1 VKKESGG
8 GKKKRRKENP
18 YASTGL
24 DRFAILVEELQA
36 KRLAMVDKTAMS
48 VSAVRSLSKSAQE
61 WTASTLSTR
70 TTATKRSSRITE
82 QQLLLSKAPDAAT
95 RNEVSFQVAQKTEE
109 EGAKQEGQQQQ
120 EGRMIQQQECAHESS
135 VVVAPREEADSRG
148 VITSE
153 IAAELVPPLK
163 MTKRTI
169 KTARRMGGRT
179 GGSLGLRGSCVLLR
193 DKAAASKA
201 AVAVLVAVGAFF
213 ASKRAEWGKHVAD
226 AMSFSIVIRRWR
238 HGKLYARFM
247 FSAMA
252 SYVLT
257 HLHSYLSVQRP
268 PPPPPPLP
276 KRLTFF
282 ASSAA
287 LQKRVEEEEE
297 QQQQQEKDQEAETS
311 SMEQQEQQ
319 EISSFAMPILPAAA
333 ASSPPAAAAEIESSS
348 NPPLPII
355 SPTKTAKGSSSDKL
369 SLKFKSRFVKSFHL
383 SNVAPGGGSSSTP
396 PMNSPGRLLATPPP
410 PSSSSS
416 GNKHIVAPGSSP
428 PSLEI
433 ENSDSN
439 TVSSPSSS
447 RKSEGVGRMGGDD
460 AAAPTRHKEGGKK
473 FCFSRKPKTSSE
485 SLAIEK
491 TSRQKLSSYKR
502 SKPPNGKNKSSIAAN
517 GDEVVVDE
525 RSFTTMAADVSSSGL
540 RKIRTMRSVV
550 GLPTVAE
557 ERRETKMHS
566 SSSSSLEGR
575 EESWLLCGLLLVALL
590 FLLVD
595 RVAAILATSFFLLV
609 LSQLQKVRSSSSRG
623 HQQQQGR
630 DKDVTTMTPTSM
642 TRALGASRKLHV
654 PSMPG
659 SPMSPSMMKIDINSK
674 EYRKRVIMEGLLERK
689 NLKGNG

>member
-82 QQLLLSKAPDAAT
+82 QQLLLSKAPDVAT
-95 RNEVSFQVAQKTEE
+95 RNEVLFQVAQKTEE
-109 EGAKQEGQQQQ
+109 EGAKQEEQQQQQQ
-120 EGRMIQQQECAHESS
+120 EDGRMIQQQECAHESS
-135 VVVAPREEADSRG
+135 VVLAPREEADSGG

-163 MTKRTI
+163 MMKRTI

-213 ASKRAEWGKHVAD
+213 ASKRAEWGKRVAD

-238 HGKLYARFM
+238 NGKLYARFM

-252 SYVLT
+252 SAVLT
-257 HLHSYLSVQRP
+257 HLHSYLSVQR

-287 LQKRVEEEEE
+287 LLKRVEGEEE

-333 ASSPPAAAAEIESSS
+333 AAASSPPAAAGIESSS

-369 SLKFKSRFVKSFHL
+369 SVKFKSRFVKSLHL
-383 SNVAPGGGSSSTP
+383 SKVATAGGSSSTP
-396 PMNSPGRLLATPPP
+396 PMNSPGRQLATPP

-416 GNKHIVAPGSSP
+416 HCCTRILISIS
-428 PSLEI
+428 I
-433 ENSDSN
+433 
-439 TVSSPSSS
+439 S
-447 RKSEGVGRMGGDD
+447 RDGEFGFQHCII
-460 AAAPTRHKEGGKK
+460 TI
-473 FCFSRKPKTSSE
+473 
-485 SLAIEK
+485 L
-491 TSRQKLSSYKR
+491 Q
-502 SKPPNGKNKSSIAAN
+502 
-517 GDEVVVDE
+517 
-525 RSFTTMAADVSSSGL
+525 
-540 RKIRTMRSVV
+540 KIR
-550 GLPTVAE
+550 GGGE
-557 ERRETKMHS
+557 DG
-566 SSSSSLEGR
+566 GR
-575 EESWLLCGLLLVALL
+575 
-590 FLLVD
+590 
-595 RVAAILATSFFLLV
+595 
-609 LSQLQKVRSSSSRG
+609 
-623 HQQQQGR
+623 
-630 DKDVTTMTPTSM
+630 
-642 TRALGASRKLHV
+642 
-654 PSMPG
+654 
-659 SPMSPSMMKIDINSK
+659 
-674 EYRKRVIMEGLLERK
+674 
-689 NLKGNG
+689 